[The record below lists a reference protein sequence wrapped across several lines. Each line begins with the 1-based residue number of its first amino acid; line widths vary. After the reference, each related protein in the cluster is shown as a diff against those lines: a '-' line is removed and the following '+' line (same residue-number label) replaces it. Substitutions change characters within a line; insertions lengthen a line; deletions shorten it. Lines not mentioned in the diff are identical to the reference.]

1 MPSLTL
7 AVPKDQ
13 LQVGSC
19 SSSSGHRLEKQG
31 KQFPASLASLLLAST
46 LQPIFLDPQKFEMVE
61 CVRCEIGT
69 EPK

>member
-31 KQFPASLASLLLAST
+31 KQFPASLANFLLAST
-46 LQPIFLDPQKFEMVE
+46 LQPIPGPTE
-61 CVRCEIGT
+61 VRDGRMCML
-69 EPK
+69 